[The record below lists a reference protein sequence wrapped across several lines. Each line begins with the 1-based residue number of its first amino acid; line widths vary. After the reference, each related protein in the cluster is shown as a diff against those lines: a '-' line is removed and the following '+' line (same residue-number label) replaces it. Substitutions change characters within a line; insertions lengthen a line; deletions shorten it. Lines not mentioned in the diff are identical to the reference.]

1 MYVLKALRA
10 LYRTPG
16 VGKYL
21 SKNAPV
27 QFWLSSY
34 FHISGDPHQSLFGS
48 RSKKKVAHSPLV
60 WCTARIQTAAFM
72 LIQIN
77 RINNRTRAHFNQAKP
92 TKCEQALKWH
102 KQTP

>member
-48 RSKKKVAHSPLV
+48 RSKKKSGSQSTCLVHCKDSDSSVHAHS
-60 WCTARIQTAAFM
+60 
-72 LIQIN
+72 N
-77 RINNRTRAHFNQAKP
+77 KSH
-92 TKCEQALKWH
+92 
-102 KQTP
+102 